1 MDKISN
7 KLYEWEDKSL
17 EELPISDLSLLQYV
31 LEHLP
36 QGIDYTIKDNEKL
49 SIGDYVY
56 NTIDNFLKVPDE
68 DYDNIEGKCFFCEDT
83 ATVIKVLHI
92 MKGDELKD
100 FNKVEFVYEEYEQY
114 KDGSWHCKDYLN
126 LQENA
131 KGNHPASMNEYYGK
145 YKKYADISPNADI
158 NLCGE
163 NMYQLGKDGNI
174 YVDYSCGGDFYIYKP
189 CRESKWLSAKEE
201 AYDNDGD
208 YVVE

>member
-1 MDKISN
+1 MDEIIS
-7 KLYEWEDKSL
+7 KLHEWEDKPL
-17 EELPISDLSLLQYV
+17 NELPISDLSLLQYV
-31 LEHLP
+31 IEHLP
-36 QGIDYTIKDNEKL
+36 LGITYKIKDNEKL

-56 NTIDNFLKVPDE
+56 NTIDNFLKVSDE

-83 ATVIKVLHI
+83 STVIKVLHV
-92 MKGDELKD
+92 MKENELQD
-100 FNKVEFVYEEYEQY
+100 FDKVEFVYEEYEQY

-131 KGNHPASMNEYYGK
+131 KGNHPKSMNEYYDK
-145 YKKYADISPNADI
+145 YKKYACISPNADI
-158 NLCGE
+158 NLYGE
-163 NMYQLGKDGNI
+163 SMYQLGRDGKL
-174 YVDYSCGGDFYIYKP
+174 YVDYSCGGDFYVYKP